1 MGRQQVGLTAHDMS
15 DMGRL
20 AQLAMNPQA
29 GASREEIYLAVASLY
44 RIQGAGLNERERGLM
59 REILRR
65 LTLDVEM
72 AIRIALAQRLA
83 DDATAPHDLILL
95 LVDDRIEVA
104 RPLILNSPLLTET
117 DVLKLIAHCD
127 VEHQEAVAARPH
139 IGVPVTDAL
148 ARSDSESVLMA
159 LVRNATAKISESG
172 YRTLVEKSRALTGL
186 QEPLVSRAD
195 MPPQLAAS
203 MCDWVSDT
211 LKTFITTNY
220 RMTPKGLQVA
230 LGEATRMVKIPPPPP
245 KETPAESAQKLI
257 DKLAASG
264 QLKTG
269 FLMRVLSQGQMDL
282 FELAFA
288 RLLEI
293 DVTSF
298 RTIFY
303 NGGARTVALACR
315 ATGIDRAVFA
325 TVYNLS
331 RQARG
336 LPVTLGPS
344 DFQTVDTV
352 FSGFM
357 RQTALDELRG
367 SAVSN

>member
-1 MGRQQVGLTAHDMS
+1 
-15 DMGRL
+15 
-20 AQLAMNPQA
+20 
-29 GASREEIYLAVASLY
+29 
-44 RIQGAGLNERERGLM
+44 
-59 REILRR
+59 
-65 LTLDVEM
+65 
-72 AIRIALAQRLA
+72 
-83 DDATAPHDLILL
+83 
-95 LVDDRIEVA
+95 
-104 RPLILNSPLLTET
+104 
-117 DVLKLIAHCD
+117 
-127 VEHQEAVAARPH
+127 
-139 IGVPVTDAL
+139 
-148 ARSDSESVLMA
+148 VLMA

-203 MCDWVSDT
+203 MCDWVSDA

-336 LPVTLGPS
+336 FPVTLGPS
-344 DFQTVDTV
+344 DFQTVDAV